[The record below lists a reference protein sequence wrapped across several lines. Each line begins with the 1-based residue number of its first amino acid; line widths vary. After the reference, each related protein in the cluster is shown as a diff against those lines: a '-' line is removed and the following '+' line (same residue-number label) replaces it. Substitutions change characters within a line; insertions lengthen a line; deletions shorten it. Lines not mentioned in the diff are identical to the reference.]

1 MSIIFLLTGNA
12 REFPFNIQYHMRNT
26 EILDSYNK
34 YIFTDK
40 FKSLYKYKIYI
51 STDDIHLADTVNY
64 FSEDNIGNIHLLNT
78 DYYRKHVNN
87 KTENVNKYFDIYN
100 NKDWSNHWKYDNSIH
115 QHYKI
120 LDCYNLFKN
129 DNLENCDYIVRLRMD
144 VAITMDILDVISSF
158 TQNPELGIFLHW
170 DWFALGKPEIM
181 KWYCTGLENNYGNY
195 KYDVVVPDI
204 LPVMG
209 DYKELN
215 RYKWTY
221 SPERQ
226 LFEMLFD
233 YCNCNNLDI
242 NKTIVDTNKFCK
254 LVRTYNI

>member
-1 MSIIFLLTGNA
+1 MSIIFLFTGNA
-12 REFPFNIQYHMRNT
+12 RTFPFNIYHNMRNA

-51 STDDIHLADTVNY
+51 STDDIHLSDTIYY
-64 FSEDNIGNIHLLNT
+64 FSENIGNIHLLNT
-78 DYYRKHVNN
+78 GYYLKDVDN
-87 KTENVNKYFDIYN
+87 KTDNINKYFDVYN
-100 NKDWSNHWKYDNSIH
+100 KKDWSNHLKYDVSIH

-129 DNLENCDYIVRLRMD
+129 DNLENCDYIIRLRMD
-144 VAITMDILDVISSF
+144 TVFNMDILDVLSLF
-158 TQNPELGIFLHW
+158 TQKPELEIFLSW
-170 DWFALGKPEIM
+170 DFFALGKPEIM

-195 KYDVVVPDI
+195 NYNAIVPDV
-204 LPVMG
+204 LPVMP
-209 DYKELN
+209 DYKQLEP
-215 RYKWTY
+215 RVHGY

-233 YCNCNNLDI
+233 YCNRNNLDI
-242 NKTIVDTNKFCK
+242 NKAILNNDTFCK
-254 LVRTYNI
+254 IIRP